1 MMKKTIISVGLA
13 LLIAGCSASQPEKP
27 MSLKEQYEAALA
39 RTQAAVEKA
48 ASMEGEWRDIRWKKS
63 KKRYLPKAIEAAKA
77 GDYEKALKLLSIAEF
92 QAEMGYKQA
101 MAEKNAG
108 PHLYGL

>member
-1 MMKKTIISVGLA
+1 MKHLILTLGLA
-13 LLIAGCSASQPEKP
+13 LLVAGCNATTPSKP

-48 ASMEGEWRDIRWKKS
+48 ASVEGEWRDIRWKKS
-63 KKRYLPKAIEAAKA
+63 KKKYLPKAIEAAKA
-77 GDYEKALKLLSIAEF
+77 GDYEKALKLLKIAEF
-92 QAEMGYKQA
+92 QANMGYKQA

-108 PHLYGL
+108 PWLYGL